1 VFDFVALFKKI
12 VCVLIRFSHAG
23 EKVLRA
29 FHILLIVG
37 FDLSGVVLFIFLLI
51 LTSIS
56 FESMT
61 FMFWDSLVVWPII
74 HTFKQQKICVTQIYS
89 LHE

>member
-1 VFDFVALFKKI
+1 MFDFVALFKKI

-37 FDLSGVVLFIFLLI
+37 FDLSGVVLFIFFIDIDVNFFRINDVYVLGLI
-51 LTSIS
+51 GRLANHSYIQATK
-56 FESMT
+56 
-61 FMFWDSLVVWPII
+61 DLC
-74 HTFKQQKICVTQIYS
+74 HTNLFAA
-89 LHE
+89 